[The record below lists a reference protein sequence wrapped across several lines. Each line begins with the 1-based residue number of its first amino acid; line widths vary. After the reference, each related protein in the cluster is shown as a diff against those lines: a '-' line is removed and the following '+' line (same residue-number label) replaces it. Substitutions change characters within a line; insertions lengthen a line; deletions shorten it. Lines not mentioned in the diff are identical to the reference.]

1 MEEKQLYTISI
12 YSENNIGLLNR
23 ISAIFLKRHINI
35 ESFSTSPSEIKNV
48 FRFVIV
54 VQMTQTKIKKIVGQ
68 IEKQVDVIK
77 AFYHTDEETIFQESA
92 LYKVKSS
99 ALFEERH
106 IQNVI
111 KESHANIVT
120 VSPEFFVIE
129 KTGFRHETEK
139 LYNDL
144 APYGL
149 LQFVFKESIDLH
161 FLHLYAILFVLE
173 VGLLLFVGW
182 WRPRS
187 DNRSGQTSKDAV
199 SAGVPPVDMTPWRFA
214 RACSFS
220 LLSCVVF
227 LYLLFSPVGLA
238 GSALASG
245 TSLFNALVAI
255 LLGLNTVVWWRSV
268 TAARVLR
275 SSYL

>member
-1 MEEKQLYTISI
+1 MEEKKHFTISI
-12 YSENNIGLLNR
+12 YSENNVGLLNR
-23 ISAIFLKRHINI
+23 ISAILLKRHINI
-35 ESFSTSPSEIKNV
+35 ESFSTSVSEIPNV
-48 FRFVIV
+48 YRFVIV
-54 VQMTQTKIKKIVGQ
+54 VHLSQEKVKKVVGQ

-120 VSPEFFVIE
+120 VSPEYFVIE

-149 LQFVFKESIDLH
+149 LQFV
-161 FLHLYAILFVLE
+161 
-173 VGLLLFVGW
+173 
-182 WRPRS
+182 
-187 DNRSGQTSKDAV
+187 RSGRISVTKSKMGI
-199 SAGVPPVDMTPWRFA
+199 SE
-214 RACSFS
+214 
-220 LLSCVVF
+220 
-227 LYLLFSPVGLA
+227 
-238 GSALASG
+238 
-245 TSLFNALVAI
+245 I
-255 LLGLNTVVWWRSV
+255 LNTFKNNQ
-268 TAARVLR
+268 
-275 SSYL
+275 